1 MTPKKLTNFR
11 IDDELLE
18 GLESIRA
25 TDPDWSVSRQV
36 REAIK
41 DWLQKNGVAVRTG
54 PRPARG
60 RRRTQKTGST
70 KRR

>member
-11 IDDELLE
+11 IDSELLD

-25 TDPDWSVSRQV
+25 RDTDWSVSRQV

-41 DWLQKNGVAVRTG
+41 EWLEKNGVTVKTA
-54 PRPARG
+54 PRPRRKRG
-60 RRRTQKTGST
+60 RKA
-70 KRR
+70 

>member
-11 IDDELLE
+11 IDSELLD

-25 TDPDWSVSRQV
+25 RDADWPVSRQV

-41 DWLQKNGVAVRTG
+41 DWLLKNGVTVKTA
-54 PRPARG
+54 PRPRVQRG
-60 RRRTQKTGST
+60 RKA
-70 KRR
+70 